1 MSRPHQWRKRIT
13 KRKLNEQKFSR
24 IRWKISAT
32 KISYRRFARK
42 RSNQR
47 NSASAERIPVT
58 NVLSQTVEQSSAN
71 FQPQN
76 VEQFYKEGEIQVG
89 RAGSRESNDTA
100 TRLCHEMKLRH
111 G

>member
-100 TRLCHEMKLRH
+100 TRLFHEMKLRH